1 MKALAYTLA
10 MVPCLALAGEK
21 IDEQISVPADGR
33 IFIDNQRGD
42 IIIKGWDKA
51 SLQIKGELDDRA
63 EGYTLETR
71 GQRTDFIVKMPKN
84 YNKGW
89 GWGNNND
96 DNGEGSKLTIY
107 MPMQSALS
115 LEGINVDVD
124 VSELSSDS
132 RIETVNGDIDA
143 KDLSGKLIFETVN
156 GDVSGTNLN
165 GDIRYQTVNGDI
177 NDVDSQGQLRMTLV
191 NGDVTSTTK
200 SEDIRF
206 ENVNGDLTLRAHTL
220 GSLKLNTVNG
230 ELEVY
235 VKELKT
241 NAQIRAESV
250 SGDFDLYL
258 PTNVSARFDLDA
270 HAGGDIRNE
279 LSKDKAV
286 EAKYGPGESLSFT
299 LGQGE
304 AEVEVTTISGNT
316 NLRKND

>member
-10 MVPCLALAGEK
+10 LVPCLALAGEK
-21 IDEQISVPADGR
+21 IDEQINVPADGR

-71 GQRTDFIVKMPKN
+71 GQRTDFIVKMPKKSN
-84 YNKGW
+84 W
-89 GWGNNND
+89 GWGNND
-96 DNGEGSKLTIY
+96 DEGEGSKLTIY

-115 LEGINVDVD
+115 LEGVNVDVD
-124 VSELSSDS
+124 VSDLNGDS

-143 KDLSGKLIFETVN
+143 KKLQGKLTFETVN
-156 GDVSGTNLN
+156 GDIDGTDLQ

-177 NDVDSQGQLRMTLV
+177 NDINSAGQLRMTLV
-191 NGDVTSTTK
+191 NGDVTSKTS

-206 ENVNGDLTLRAHTL
+206 ENVNGDLTLHAQTL
-220 GSLKLNTVNG
+220 GNLKLNTVNG

-235 VKELKT
+235 VQELKA

-286 EAKYGPGESLSFT
+286 KAKYGPGESLSFT

>member
-10 MVPCLALAGEK
+10 LVPCLALAGEK

-51 SLQIKGELDDRA
+51 SLQIKGELDDKA

-71 GQRTDFIVKMPKN
+71 GQRTDFIVKMPKK
-84 YNKGW
+84 YNSGW
-89 GWGNNND
+89 GWGND
-96 DNGEGSKLTIY
+96 DDSDGSKLTIY

-115 LEGINVDVD
+115 LEGVNVDVD
-124 VSELSSDS
+124 VSELTNES

-143 KDLSGKLIFETVN
+143 KDLSGKLVFETVN
-156 GDVSGTNLN
+156 GDVSGKNLK

-177 NDVDSQGQLRMTLV
+177 DDVDSEGQLRMTLV
-191 NGDVTSTTK
+191 NGDVTSSTK

-206 ENVNGDLTLRAHTL
+206 ENVNGDLTLRAQTL

-235 VKELKT
+235 VQELKA

-258 PTNVSARFDLDA
+258 PTDVSARFDLEA

-316 NLRKND
+316 NLRKYN

>member
-10 MVPCLALAGEK
+10 LVPCLALAGEK
-21 IDEQISVPADGR
+21 IDEQITVPADGR

-42 IIIKGWDKA
+42 ITIKGWDKD
-51 SLQIKGELDDRA
+51 SLQIKGELDDLA

-71 GQRTDFIVKMPKN
+71 GQRTDFIVKMPKS
-84 YNKGW
+84 YNSGW
-89 GWGNNND
+89 SWGKKND
-96 DNGEGSKLTIY
+96 GGEGSKLTIY
-107 MPMQSALS
+107 MPMQSALT
-115 LEGINVDVD
+115 LEGVNVDVD
-124 VSELSSDS
+124 VSELNSES

-143 KDLSGKLIFETVN
+143 KDLSGTLVFETVN
-156 GDVSGTNLN
+156 GDVNGTNLK

-191 NGDVTSTTK
+191 NGDVNSTTG

-206 ENVNGDLTLRAHTL
+206 ENVNGDLTLRAQTL
-220 GSLKLNTVNG
+220 GSLKINTVNG

-235 VKELKT
+235 VNELKAD
-241 NAQIRAESV
+241 AQIRAESV

-258 PTNVSARFDLDA
+258 PSTVSARFDLEA
-270 HAGGDIRNE
+270 HAGGDIRND
-279 LSKDKAV
+279 LSKDKAK

-316 NLRKND
+316 HLRKKD

>member
-10 MVPCLALAGEK
+10 LVPCLALAGEK
-21 IDEQISVPADGR
+21 IDEQINVPADGR

-71 GQRTDFIVKMPKN
+71 GQRTDFIVKMPKSSN
-84 YNKGW
+84 W
-89 GWGNNND
+89 GWGNKD
-96 DNGEGSKLTIY
+96 DEGEGSKLTIY

-115 LEGINVDVD
+115 LEGVNVDVD
-124 VSELSSDS
+124 VSDLSGDS

-143 KDLSGKLIFETVN
+143 KKLQGKLTFETVN
-156 GDVSGTNLN
+156 GDIDGTDLQ

-177 NDVDSQGQLRMTLV
+177 NDVNSAGQLRMTLV
-191 NGDVTSTTK
+191 NGDVTSKTS

-206 ENVNGDLTLRAHTL
+206 ENVNGDLTLHAQTL

-235 VKELKT
+235 VQELKA

-258 PTNVSARFDLDA
+258 PTSVSARFDLDA

-286 EAKYGPGESLSFT
+286 KAKYGPGESLSFT

>member
-10 MVPCLALAGEK
+10 LVPCLAMAGEK

-51 SLQIKGELDDRA
+51 SLHIQGELDDKA

-71 GQRTDFIVKMPKN
+71 GQRTDFIVKMPKK
-84 YNKGW
+84 YNNGW
-89 GWGNNND
+89 GWGNND
-96 DNGEGSKLTIY
+96 DSDGSKLTIY
-107 MPMQSALS
+107 MPMKSALS

-124 VSELSSDS
+124 VSELHNDS

-143 KDLSGKLIFETVN
+143 KDLSGKLVFETVN
-156 GDVSGTNLN
+156 GDVDGTNLK

-191 NGDVTSTTK
+191 NGDVTSSTQ

-206 ENVNGDLTLRAHTL
+206 ENVNGDLTLKANTL
-220 GSLKLNTVNG
+220 GSLKINTVNG

-235 VKELKT
+235 VKDLKA

-250 SGDFDLYL
+250 SGDLDLYL
-258 PTNVSARFDLDA
+258 PTNVSARFDIEA
-270 HAGGDIRNE
+270 HAGGDIRNN

-316 NLRKND
+316 NLRKID